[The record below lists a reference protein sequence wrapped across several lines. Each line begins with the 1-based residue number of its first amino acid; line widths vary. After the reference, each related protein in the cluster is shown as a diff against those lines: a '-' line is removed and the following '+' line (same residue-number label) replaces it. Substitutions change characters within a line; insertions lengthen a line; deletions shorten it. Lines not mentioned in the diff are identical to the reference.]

1 MSNKRAFRRIACT
14 LVGALMFASYGAHS
28 RAGEPA
34 SEGKSTLRW
43 EAVEGAIRYEVTVRD
58 EKGAVV
64 LRETVTATQLG
75 FSLDPG
81 RYSVNITA
89 INKFNKPHSESGWEE
104 FEIAQKPPFRQITEG
119 TLIRVA
125 AGAHFSMPM
134 SPWDDF
140 LNPALGASL
149 RVGLTGTSGLRR
161 FGGIEADLRVLGYR
175 GSGAASS
182 LVPLMAGLGAYGR
195 MPLGASTALLVR
207 GGGGMAFSRLLY
219 EEASGKETVAWSGRP
234 WWGAGLGLEYSLPFG
249 FFLEGG
255 LEYRN
260 ILLSQKSLA
269 SVDAFLAGGM
279 LFNWEAAETRKGA
292 VTQTSS
298 AVLPVAVRV
307 SAGIP
312 YVRLLSDLAY
322 VRRETYNGIDASL
335 ALQGM
340 RGLLRF
346 TGISFD
352 FAYARFDGRGRAEGM
367 TSYLNGAS
375 LLLTTDFAF
384 PVNLLL
390 KAGGG
395 IAASKLEYEDPF
407 TLETESVWTEDTYYT
422 AGGGFEVRVYAGL
435 FVEALAGYYYI
446 DHGGRAIEAAKLSL
460 RAGVRL

>member
-1 MSNKRAFRRIACT
+1 MSNKRAALRIACT
-14 LVGALMFASYGAHS
+14 LFGALMLAPYGAPS
-28 RAGEPA
+28 RADEA
-34 SEGKSTLRW
+34 SSKGTSTLQW

-58 EKGAVV
+58 EKGALV
-64 LRETVTATQLG
+64 LRKTVSASRLG
-75 FSLDPG
+75 FSLEPG

-104 FEIAQKPPFRQITEG
+104 FEIAKKPPFRQVTEG

-125 AGAHFSMPM
+125 AGAHFSAPM
-134 SPWDDF
+134 SPWNEF
-140 LNPALGASL
+140 LNPAIGASL

-161 FGGIEADLRVLGYR
+161 YGGIEADLRALGYR
-175 GSGAASS
+175 GSGTASS
-182 LVPLMAGLGAYGR
+182 LWPLTAGLGAYAR

-219 EEASGKETVAWSGRP
+219 VEDSGEETAAWSGRP
-234 WWGAGLGLEYSLPFG
+234 WWGTGLGLEYSLPLG
-249 FFLEGG
+249 FFIESGV
-255 LEYRN
+255 EYRN
-260 ILLSQKSLA
+260 ILLTQKSLA
-269 SVDAFLAGGM
+269 SIDAFLEGGM

-292 VTQTSS
+292 ITQTSS
-298 AVLPVAVRV
+298 AVLPVAVRL
-307 SAGIP
+307 SAGFP
-312 YVRLLSDLAY
+312 YVRLLSDLGY

-340 RGLLRF
+340 RGLMRF
-346 TGISFD
+346 AGISFD
-352 FAYARFDGRGRAEGM
+352 FAYARFDGKGRAEGM

-395 IAASKLEYEDPF
+395 IAASKLEYKDPF
-407 TLETESVWTEDTYYT
+407 TLQTESTWTEGAYFA
-422 AGGGFEVRVYAGL
+422 AGGGFEARVYAGL
-435 FVEALAGYYYI
+435 FVETLAGYYYI
-446 DHGGRAIEAAKLSL
+446 YHGGRAIEAVKVSL

>member
-1 MSNKRAFRRIACT
+1 MSNKRLFILSLLLFGAFI
-14 LVGALMFASYGAHS
+14 LASPGVRSYAAES
-28 RAGEPA
+28 AP
-34 SEGKSTLRW
+34 SGKSSISW
-43 EAVEGAIRYEVTVRD
+43 EAVDGAIRYDVMVRD
-58 EKGAVV
+58 EKGSIV
-64 LRETVTATQLG
+64 LKETVESNRIS
-75 FSLDPG
+75 FSLEPG
-81 RYSVNITA
+81 KYSINIIA

-104 FEIAQKPPFRQITEG
+104 FEIAKKPPFRQITEG

-125 AGAHFSMPM
+125 AGAHFSIPM
-134 SPWDDF
+134 APWDDF
-140 LNPALGASL
+140 LNPAVGASL

-161 FGGIEADLRVLGYR
+161 YGGIEADLRALGYR

-182 LVPLMAGLGAYGR
+182 LWPLMAGLGAYAR
-195 MPLGASTALLVR
+195 MPLGVTTALLVR
-207 GGGGMAFSRLLY
+207 GGGGMAFTRLLY
-219 EEASGKETVAWSGRP
+219 EEVSGEETVAWSGRP
-234 WWGAGLGLEYSLPFG
+234 WWGAGLALEYSLPLG
-249 FFLEGG
+249 FFIEGG
-255 LEYRN
+255 VEYRN
-260 ILLSQKSLA
+260 IMLSQKGLA
-269 SVDAFLAGGM
+269 SVEGFLSGGM
-279 LFNWEAAETRKGA
+279 LFNWETAETRKGA

>member
-34 SEGKSTLRW
+34 TEGKSTLRW

-161 FGGIEADLRVLGYR
+161 DGGIEADRLQ
-175 GSGAASS
+175 
-182 LVPLMAGLGAYGR
+182 
-195 MPLGASTALLVR
+195 
-207 GGGGMAFSRLLY
+207 SRPHVVV
-219 EEASGKETVAWSGRP
+219 EEASGKETVARSGRP

-307 SAGIP
+307 SAGVP
-312 YVRLLSDLAY
+312 YVQLLTDLGY
-322 VRRETYNGIDASL
+322 VRRETHKGIDASL

-340 RGLLRF
+340 RGLMRF

-352 FAYARFDGRGRAEGM
+352 FAYAEFKGDGRAEGM

-407 TLETESVWTEDTYYT
+407 TLQTESVWTEDIYCT
-422 AGGGFEVRVYAGL
+422 AGGGLEVRVYAGL

-446 DHGGRAIEAAKLSL
+446 DHGGRAIEAAKVSL

>member
-1 MSNKRAFRRIACT
+1 MSNKRAAIRVAFA
-14 LVGALMFASYGAHS
+14 LAGALIFASYGATA
-28 RAGEPA
+28 RAAEPA
-34 SEGKSTLRW
+34 SKGTSTLRW
-43 EAVEGAIRYEVTVRD
+43 EAVEGAIRYEVTIRD
-58 EKGAVV
+58 EKGAAV
-64 LRETVTATQLG
+64 LRETVTAPQLG
-75 FSLDPG
+75 FSLAPG
-81 RYSVNITA
+81 RYSVNIIA

-104 FEIAQKPPFRQITEG
+104 FEVAQKPPFRQITEG
-119 TLIRVA
+119 MLIRVA
-125 AGAHFSMPM
+125 AGAHFSVPM
-134 SPWDDF
+134 SPWDEF

-149 RVGLTGTSGLRR
+149 RVGLTGTSGPWRY
-161 FGGIEADLRVLGYR
+161 GGIEAEIRALGYR

-182 LVPLMAGLGAYGR
+182 LVPLMAGLGAYAR
-195 MPLGASTALLVR
+195 MPLGTSTALLVR

-219 EEASGKETVAWSGRP
+219 EEASGEETVAWSGRP
-234 WWGAGLGLEYSLPFG
+234 WWGAGFGLEYVLPFG

-260 ILLSQKSLA
+260 MLLSQKPLS
-269 SVDAFLAGGM
+269 SVDAFLSGGM

-307 SAGIP
+307 SAGIS
-312 YVRLLSDLAY
+312 YVRLLSNLGY
-322 VRRETYNGIDASL
+322 VRRETYNGIDTSL

-340 RGLLRF
+340 RGLMRF

-352 FAYARFDGRGRAEGM
+352 FAYAEFEGKGRAEGM
-367 TSYLNGAS
+367 TSYLNGVS
-375 LLLTTDFAF
+375 LLLATDFAF

-395 IAASKLEYEDPF
+395 IAASKLEYRDPF
-407 TLETESVWTEDTYYT
+407 TLQTESVWTEDAYYT
-422 AGGGFEVRVYAGL
+422 AGGGIEVRVYAGL

-460 RAGVRL
+460 RAGIRL